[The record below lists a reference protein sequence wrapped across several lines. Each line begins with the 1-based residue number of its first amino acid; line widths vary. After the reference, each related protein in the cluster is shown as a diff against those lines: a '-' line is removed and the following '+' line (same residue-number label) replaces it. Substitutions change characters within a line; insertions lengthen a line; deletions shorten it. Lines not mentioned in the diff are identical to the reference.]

1 MARPKPDIVEFF
13 PLFAYPSRTLQM
25 LESKFGVMAFVF
37 YYKLLQVLATEDGH
51 YYDARDL
58 VDMEFLATKL
68 SNDSDLVEK
77 MLDSLSTW
85 GKIDKE
91 LWDQKIIWYQGFVN
105 TLQPVYKK
113 RKRPLPTKTNVVNKL
128 SNIIIVSG
136 PETPVS
142 GTETPVSVPETIK
155 NSRLPDQPGPEI
167 AQRKGKERKGEERKE
182 AVLDNLN
189 INNISKGDDDS
200 KKIMSSSAFE
210 KILETREAFK
220 HKGMEAIDASTKEMI
235 LTVYA
240 ITKAKENVSGY
251 LNQVKDN
258 LEKGEGNFEL
268 IFLDVANFS
277 RRELK
282 KIKSSEVIV
291 QSQNEQSNQEA
302 GIQSYKD
309 KLKKAS
315 QVLNNLPLDARESL
329 RVKVADEY
337 GQLANDLSK
346 DTIERCMLETIIE
359 EGI

>member
-1 MARPKPDIVEFF
+1 MDWIKIRTQHI
-13 PLFAYPSRTLQM
+13 LFADLSLTEIGALVKIQGLTAQLERIPSQKEITKHVPEMTFKRLTDKLHTSCTTLT
-25 LESKFGVMAFVF
+25 E
-37 YYKLLQVLATEDGH
+37 VLRKVCEDVT
-51 YYDARDL
+51 R
-58 VDMEFLATKL
+58 VATKR
-68 SNDSDLVEK
+68 V
-77 MLDSLSTW
+77 
-85 GKIDKE
+85 
-91 LWDQKIIWYQGFVN
+91 QGVRR
-105 TLQPVYKK
+105 VAAHRASK
-113 RKRPLPTKTNVVNKL
+113 V
-128 SNIIIVSG
+128 
-136 PETPVS
+136 
-142 GTETPVSVPETIK
+142 
-155 NSRLPDQPGPEI
+155 
-167 AQRKGKERKGEERKE
+167 
-182 AVLDNLN
+182 VLDECNALHGVTDNAPSNADVTRQIREEEIREEKEVVLNNLN
-189 INNISKGDDDS
+189 IKNNLSKADDDS

-359 EGI
+359 KGI